1 MNRQDRQIRM
11 LIHLIFDAMQKGWI
25 DRAHDH
31 FMFGPVSCGGP
42 NSGKTGRYRVRVF
55 SIRSKLSPSILTL
68 TFGYVPVPQNKEIV
82 ANRDFGF
89 FAWLYGAPLD
99 CKTAPPQLRA

>member
-1 MNRQDRQIRM
+1 MDRTLRV

-31 FMFGPVSCGGP
+31 FVLGPVSCGGP
-42 NSGKTGRYRVRVF
+42 ESGKTGRYRVRVF
-55 SIRSKLSPSILTL
+55 SIRSKLFPSILTL
-68 TFGYVPVPQNKEIV
+68 TFGYVPVPQNEEIV

-89 FAWLYGAPLD
+89 FARLHGKPLD
-99 CKTAPPQLRA
+99 CETVPPQLRA